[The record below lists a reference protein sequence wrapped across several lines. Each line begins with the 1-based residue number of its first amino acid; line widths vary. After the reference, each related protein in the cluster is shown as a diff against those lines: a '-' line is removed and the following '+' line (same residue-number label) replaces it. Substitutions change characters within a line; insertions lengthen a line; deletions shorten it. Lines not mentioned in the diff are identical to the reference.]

1 MRRLRLSKILH
12 GISTRAI
19 LFILSYISIP
29 LLINIMGLIKYSE
42 FLYVAGIL
50 SIINVFEF
58 GNSNNLVELGARTQ
72 TVKDRLN
79 LVSLYLKKAQFLA
92 SLAFFV
98 TCILIVLDTL
108 VQLNPKGIQ
117 LNWDTRFSFIAGVA
131 GVGLNFAANVYIK
144 VGIAGKDFKAIMNVT
159 VFASMI
165 ATFSVILAAHI
176 QSSIWVCIL
185 LQFSL
190 QPIIVIL
197 TLRRKYAREVYIQI
211 NNALPMTSDSV
222 VTPHSIFKFYSL
234 FTPIYFNLIILL
246 FSRQA
251 DHNLFAAVTTFYRV
265 TSIPL
270 IFASFVWLNHLW
282 VEIGHWKRINLP
294 NQIRLKLTFKFTKSC
309 SIALPFFALTSLF
322 GTQILS
328 TWTNDGISLDQST
341 VQQLSLLGLI
351 QFIGIVPGAAMVV
364 YRQTSFIILTHSFFL
379 ISIIINFK
387 VFQLDERPSQ
397 IIPFLIFSELLTI
410 LIPNILWLSLK
421 LSPKRKQ
428 IVSDE

>member
-1 MRRLRLSKILH
+1 
-12 GISTRAI
+12 
-19 LFILSYISIP
+19 
-29 LLINIMGLIKYSE
+29 MGLVKYSE

-50 SIINVFEF
+50 SIIYLFEF
-58 GNSNNLVELGARTQ
+58 GNSNNLVELGARAQ

-92 SLAFFV
+92 SLAFLG

-117 LNWDTRFSFIAGVA
+117 LNWDTRYSLIAGVV
-131 GVGLNFAANVYIK
+131 GVGLNFVANVYIK
-144 VGIAGKDFKAIMNVT
+144 VGIAGKDYIAIMTVT
-159 VFASMI
+159 VIASMI
-165 ATFSVILAAHI
+165 ATFSVILAARI

-190 QPIIVIL
+190 QPIIVIF
-197 TLRRKYAREVYIQI
+197 TLRRKYSREVYIQI
-211 NNALPMTSDSV
+211 NNALPMASNSV
-222 VTPHSIFKFYSL
+222 LTPHSIFKFYSL
-234 FTPIYFNLIILL
+234 FTPIYLNLIILL

-251 DHNLFAAVTTFYRV
+251 DQNLFAAVTTFYRI

-270 IFASFVWLNHLW
+270 IFASFAWLNHLW
-282 VEIGHWKRINLP
+282 VEIGKWKRIDLP
-294 NQIRLKLTFKFTKSC
+294 NQIRVKFAFKFIKSF

-322 GTQILS
+322 GTQFLS

-341 VQQLSLLGLI
+341 IQQLSLLGLI
-351 QFIGIVPGAAMVV
+351 QFIGIVPGAVMVV
-364 YRQTSFIILTHSFFL
+364 YRQMSFIILTHSLFI

-387 VFQLDERPSQ
+387 VFQLDERPSH

-410 LIPNILWLSLK
+410 LIPNILWISLK
-421 LSPKRKQ
+421 LSPKRQQ
-428 IVSDE
+428 IADD